1 MFLQIELS
9 SALES
14 FLASFFLSTL
24 RYSYSGSILFCLDLY
39 SCYGL
44 IVLDSF
50 EIITITTWQL
60 SVVVVSCHKMTVVDE
75 IACDRWETVF
85 CAQDQG
91 ARSGKILCYG
101 TIIEISKVPSHPEIH
116 HDIVLPT
123 RSQCQLHS
131 WLTHSCAH
139 TITLSFLFTIKFTS
153 IVNNL

>member
-50 EIITITTWQL
+50 EIIMITTWQL

-75 IACDRWETVF
+75 IA
-85 CAQDQG
+85 
-91 ARSGKILCYG
+91 
-101 TIIEISKVPSHPEIH
+101 
-116 HDIVLPT
+116 
-123 RSQCQLHS
+123 
-131 WLTHSCAH
+131 SC
-139 TITLSFLFTIKFTS
+139 L
-153 IVNNL
+153 